1 MSYWTYICDWNK
13 YFLVHGH
20 KDANRMSCSGTN
32 FYKHSQDFLVEKRIT
47 EAVGIVIHLN
57 IVSPEYCSGQSSSQ
71 LTLLQLLFPPVE
83 TNRPGYDAHV
93 NLAQ

>member
-1 MSYWTYICDWNK
+1 
-13 YFLVHGH
+13 
-20 KDANRMSCSGTN
+20 MSCSGTN

-47 EAVGIVIHLN
+47 EAVGIVIHIVFDHLN

-71 LTLLQLLFPPVE
+71 LTLLQLLFPLVE
-83 TNRPGYDAHV
+83 TNRPGYDTHV